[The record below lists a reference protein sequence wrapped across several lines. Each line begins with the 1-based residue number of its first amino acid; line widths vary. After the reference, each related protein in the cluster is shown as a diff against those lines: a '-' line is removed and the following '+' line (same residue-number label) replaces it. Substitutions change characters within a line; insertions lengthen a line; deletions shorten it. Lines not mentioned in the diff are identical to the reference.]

1 MPQRSKH
8 SHRQLRPSNREPGAV
23 QSASPTHST
32 SDNQSQRR
40 RRIAVF
46 GGDGRRHPYAE
57 SQGDVRYFPSTGN
70 GGNGGV
76 KQLEASLRAGGI
88 DLVLVLTRWNGHSA
102 TKVIR
107 QLCRQLRVPIQR
119 LK

>member
-1 MPQRSKH
+1 MSKRSKH
-8 SHRQLRPSNREPGAV
+8 SHCKSRPNKNKQG
-23 QSASPTHST
+23 SASPTSST
-32 SDNQSQRR
+32 TASQSQSR

-46 GGDGRRHPYAE
+46 GGDGRPHPYAE
-57 SQGDVRYFPSTGN
+57 SQGDVRYFQSPGN

-102 TKVIR
+102 TKSIR
-107 QLCRQLRVPIQR
+107 RLCSQLGVPIQS